1 MQIQHWWS
9 HLHTLQCS
17 ASTLHGIL
25 RAPHGDGKEAILL
38 ATPVSGVYASILG
51 KLLDAFA
58 AIKHITAAV
67 CVMKQNVQSACKQ
80 NSI

>member
-1 MQIQHWWS
+1 MQVQHWWS
-9 HLHTLQCS
+9 HMHTLQCN

-51 KLLDAFA
+51 MLPDVFA
-58 AIKHITAAV
+58 ATNALQQQFA
-67 CVMKQNVQSACKQ
+67 
-80 NSI
+80 